1 MHYVYTMGD
10 STERKP
16 EAIVLAWK
24 GKEQGVGSPVS
35 REEKAPGPYG
45 SQSDSGRPLIV
56 LRDLTKVYQEGERLH
71 PVLQQ
76 VNLSIHPGEFTVLLG
91 RSGSGKSTLLNVLS
105 GIDLPT
111 SGEIVFST
119 EQGEVHLT
127 RLSERE
133 RTVFRRVHI
142 GFIFQF
148 FNLIPTLSVEENL
161 LLPLE
166 LNSRAGLAA
175 RGRVYDLL
183 DAVGLEDRAR
193 SFPDRLSGG
202 EQQRVAIARALVHDP
217 LLLLADEP
225 TGNLDLETGQRVL
238 ELLDRL
244 TRQRGKTLIMV
255 THSPE
260 VIGVADRLLTLHAG
274 QVVVRDHPAEAAG

>member
-1 MHYVYTMGD
+1 MD
-10 STERKP
+10 
-16 EAIVLAWK
+16 
-24 GKEQGVGSPVS
+24 
-35 REEKAPGPYG
+35 REEKMG
-45 SQSDSGRPLIV
+45 GRPLIA
-56 LRDLTKVYQEGERLH
+56 LRDLTKVYQEGEIIH
-71 PVLQQ
+71 PVLRQ
-76 VNLSIHPGEFTVLLG
+76 VNLSIQAGEFVVLLG
-91 RSGSGKSTLLNVLS
+91 RSGSGKSTLLNMLS
-105 GIDLPT
+105 GIDRPT
-111 SGEIVFST
+111 GGEVVFST
-119 EQGEVHLT
+119 DQDEVHLT

-133 RTVFRRVHI
+133 RTLFRRAHI

-148 FNLIPTLSVEENL
+148 FNLIPTLTVEENL

-166 LNSRAGLAA
+166 LNGRTGPAAQGRAF
-175 RGRVYDLL
+175 DLL
-183 DAVGLEDRAR
+183 EAVGLADRAR

-238 ELLDRL
+238 ALLDRL

-274 QVVVRDHPAEAAG
+274 QVVARNAPVEAGG

>member
-1 MHYVYTMGD
+1 M
-10 STERKP
+10 ER
-16 EAIVLAWK
+16 E
-24 GKEQGVGSPVS
+24 GVGGGSPVS
-35 REEKAPGPYG
+35 RGEKAPDSSR
-45 SQSDSGRPLIV
+45 SQSGRPLIA

-71 PVLQQ
+71 SVLRQ
-76 VNLSIHPGEFTVLLG
+76 VNLSIQSGEFVVLLG

-111 SGEIVFST
+111 SGEVVFST
-119 EQGEVHLT
+119 DQGEVNLT

-133 RTVFRRVHI
+133 RTLFRRVHI

-166 LNSRAGLAA
+166 LNGRTGPAE
-175 RGRVYDLL
+175 RGRAYDLL
-183 DAVGLEDRAR
+183 EAVGLEDRAR

-202 EQQRVAIARALVHDP
+202 EQQRVAIARALIHDP

-225 TGNLDLETGQRVL
+225 TGNLDLETGRRVL

-274 QVVVRDHPAEAAG
+274 QVVARDYPAEAAG